1 MILVTTP
8 VDAPP
13 PPLSVACGSLA
24 YADRC
29 AIRVAYST
37 LEGSDD
43 MDWGTGFLAHYF
55 VASAPNTETDKV
67 LLQTPGTDEGFA
79 AASEDGPEDA
89 HIAEPGLA
97 AGRALPRLTLCGN
110 QISGAPCHRRDVLP

>member
-1 MILVTTP
+1 
-8 VDAPP
+8 
-13 PPLSVACGSLA
+13 
-24 YADRC
+24 
-29 AIRVAYST
+29 
-37 LEGSDD
+37 

-89 HIAEPGLA
+89 HIAGPGQILRR
-97 AGRALPRLTLCGN
+97 AGRCLA
-110 QISGAPCHRRDVLP
+110 

>member
-1 MILVTTP
+1 
-8 VDAPP
+8 
-13 PPLSVACGSLA
+13 
-24 YADRC
+24 
-29 AIRVAYST
+29 
-37 LEGSDD
+37 

-55 VASAPNTETDKV
+55 VASAPNTETGKV

-79 AASEDGPEDA
+79 AASSDEPEDA

-110 QISGAPCHRRDVLP
+110 QISGAPGHRRDDVSVTAAVHGVEVHEGLT